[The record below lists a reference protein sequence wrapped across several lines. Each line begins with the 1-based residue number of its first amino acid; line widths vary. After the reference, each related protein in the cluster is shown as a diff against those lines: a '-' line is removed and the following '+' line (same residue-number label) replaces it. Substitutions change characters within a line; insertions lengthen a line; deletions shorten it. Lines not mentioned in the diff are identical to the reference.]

1 MAVKMIRFPC
11 IREVAVTKTGKRERK
26 NLDSTLEL
34 RKEKDTCETTLSSS
48 CLNEMELDYV

>member
-1 MAVKMIRFPC
+1 M
-11 IREVAVTKTGKRERK
+11 REVAVTKTGKHEWK

-34 RKEKDTCETTLSSS
+34 RKEKDTCETMLRSS